1 VTNTLH
7 DVLVQAE
14 SWLDQ
19 EDDLLDMVKRWSIAF
34 SRSMMVHLREDG
46 DLEAELKV
54 RLQNPRNKT
63 LDLVAPARGRR
74 PGGRAEGRRPSNQA
88 GKA

>member
-1 VTNTLH
+1 VTNTLY

-14 SWLDQ
+14 SWIDS

-54 RLQNPRNKT
+54 RL
-63 LDLVAPARGRR
+63 
-74 PGGRAEGRRPSNQA
+74 
-88 GKA
+88 

>member
-1 VTNTLH
+1 M
-7 DVLVQAE
+7 LVQAE

-54 RLQNPRNKT
+54 GVSKSPFR
-63 LDLVAPARGRR
+63 VW
-74 PGGRAEGRRPSNQA
+74 
-88 GKA
+88 